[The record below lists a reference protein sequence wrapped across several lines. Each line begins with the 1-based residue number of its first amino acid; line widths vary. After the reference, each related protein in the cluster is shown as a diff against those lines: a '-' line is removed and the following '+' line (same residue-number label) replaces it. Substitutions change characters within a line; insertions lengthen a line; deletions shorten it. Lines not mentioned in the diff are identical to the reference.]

1 MPNKLKNGTKV
12 PDYAIDAVARTLL
25 PLIQTYHSTQS
36 EEQREKEERHTEKE

>member
-12 PDYAIDAVARTLL
+12 PDYAIDAVARALL